1 MKLYLVRHG
10 EADSKEVN
18 PERPLTPQGRADVE
32 VVAKAAA
39 DRITALGAI
48 WHSPKLRARQTAEIL
63 AGHIPADAALVERD
77 DLVDG
82 PVGQVARDVESAAGD
97 LMIVSHIPFLPK
109 LAGKLIEGDEDAQP
123 LAFPAGGLACLEA
136 DDAMNWTLAW
146 TMGPGEV
153 T

>member
-10 EADSKEVN
+10 EAEPKAVS

-39 DRITALGAI
+39 GRITALGGI

-63 AGHIPADAALVERD
+63 AGHIPAGAGLVQRD

-82 PVGQVARDVESAAGD
+82 PVGPVAVDVESFAGD

-109 LAGKLIEGDEDAQP
+109 LAGKLLEGDEDAQ
-123 LAFPAGGLACLEA
+123 LVRFPAGGLACLEA